1 MGAISFYIG
10 ASFWPFGRIG
20 ISSRRALRQAT
31 LRRPGR
37 WQAATAL
44 GGLGDAGAIGLRD
57 LNAVSGNRAEEPLF
71 RRAAATASNTFL
83 N

>member
-1 MGAISFYIG
+1 MGANSFYIG
-10 ASFWPFGRIG
+10 ASFWPFGRTG

-31 LRRPGR
+31 
-37 WQAATAL
+37 TAL

-57 LNAVSGNRAEEPLF
+57 LNAVSGNKTEEPLV
-71 RRAAATASNTFL
+71 RRAAATAINTIL